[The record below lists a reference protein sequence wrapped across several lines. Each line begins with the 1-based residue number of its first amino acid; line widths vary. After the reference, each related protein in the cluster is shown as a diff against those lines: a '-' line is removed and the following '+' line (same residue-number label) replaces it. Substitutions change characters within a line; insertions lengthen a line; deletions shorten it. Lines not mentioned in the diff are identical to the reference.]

1 MQLLSPPNMIFPGL
15 VLGRDTGNGRFLLSL
30 TPILVAIENPPL
42 SSMKFPARN
51 LHLQG
56 IFHCHVWLSE
66 GTSSMWRVSY
76 IYNYVLIMCIYIYIY
91 ISACARHM
99 HLFIGVSFLYPI
111 SVLPVSHL
119 WPLFPSFLLSQRPNA
134 CMGMLQMLWWQIHL
148 HSLSPWFGLSN
159 NWVPPKSSSLSSF
172 LPLYN
177 ISYMYLSTYLSYLL
191 KSLS

>member
-76 IYNYVLIMCIYIYIY
+76 IYNYVLIMYIYIY
-91 ISACARHM
+91 ICVCTSYAPFYWCIISIPNLCAPR
-99 HLFIGVSFLYPI
+99 IP
-111 SVLPVSHL
+111 
-119 WPLFPSFLLSQRPNA
+119 PLA
-134 CMGMLQMLWWQIHL
+134 
-148 HSLSPWFGLSN
+148 SLSEFLSGPTLA
-159 NWVPPKSSSLSSF
+159 WACCKCSDGRF
-172 LPLYN
+172 
-177 ISYMYLSTYLSYLL
+177 ICTH
-191 KSLS
+191 